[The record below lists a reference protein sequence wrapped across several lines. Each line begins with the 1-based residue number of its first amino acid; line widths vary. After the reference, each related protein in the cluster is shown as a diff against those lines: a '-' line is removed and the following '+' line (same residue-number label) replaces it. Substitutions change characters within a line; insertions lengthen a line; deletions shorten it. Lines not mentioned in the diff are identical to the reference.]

1 MIKLFSLI
9 FQDAALLLP
18 PASTGEEHSV
28 KQSLKKTT
36 TDSRIPIKKHKRLNK
51 LTQLLTLSVYL

>member
-1 MIKLFSLI
+1 M
-9 FQDAALLLP
+9 P